1 MYRLIALTLLALLS
15 GCVHT
20 EHRATEAAAFYAA
33 QEGARKP
40 IFELTALPGQTIELR
55 GVQSLVVHNPNQDIK
70 ALPVV
75 HSPIWRTVDRVLGIA
90 GGIYGAKIAGDVI
103 TDVAGIVASNAG
115 DRSIHTDNSTHIA
128 DSYNDSS
135 DNSQHGDTISD
146 SYNQDNDTT
155 ITAGDGSAIGDGN
168 DLINGDNAGN
178 SGQIG
183 DGNRQD
189 SPDSSNDGDE
199 CSGVDCQGVEVP
211 TDPDPET

>member
-1 MYRLIALTLLALLS
+1 MKILILAIFTLIS

-40 IFELTALPGQTIELR
+40 IFELVGRPGEIIELR
-55 GVQSLVVHNPNQDIK
+55 GVQSVSVWSESAGQIR

-75 HSPIWRTVDRVLGIA
+75 QSPIWRTVDRILGIA
-90 GGIYGAKIAGDVI
+90 GSVAGAKIAGDVI
-103 TDVAGIVASNAG
+103 TDVAGIVASNSG
-115 DRSIHTDNSTHIA
+115 DRSTHDDHSVQIA

-135 DNSQHGDTISD
+135 DNSAHGDTIVD
-146 SYNQDNDTT
+146 SYNQDNDNS
-155 ITAGDGSAIGDGN
+155 AGDGSAIGDGN
-168 DLINGDNAGN
+168 ELVNGDNAGN

-189 SPDSSNDGDE
+189 SDGPFSDDGD
-199 CSGVDCQGVEVP
+199 DCTNSDCAEVP
-211 TDPDPET
+211 EVPEPAQ

>member
-1 MYRLIALTLLALLS
+1 MSRLIALTLMALLS
-15 GCVHT
+15 ACVHT

-55 GVQSLVVHNPNQDIK
+55 GVQSLVVNDPRAGEIK
-70 ALPVV
+70 PLPVV

-90 GGIYGAKIAGDVI
+90 GSVYGAKIAGDVI
-103 TDVAGIVASNAG
+103 TDVAGIVATNAG
-115 DRSIHTDNSTHIA
+115 DRSTHDDHSTYIA

-146 SYNQDNDTT
+146 SYNQDNDN
-155 ITAGDGSAIGDGN
+155 TAGDGSAIGDGN

-189 SPDSSNDGDE
+189 SPDTSNDGDE
-199 CSGVDCQGVEVP
+199 CTGVDCQGVEVP
-211 TDPDPET
+211 TDPEPGT